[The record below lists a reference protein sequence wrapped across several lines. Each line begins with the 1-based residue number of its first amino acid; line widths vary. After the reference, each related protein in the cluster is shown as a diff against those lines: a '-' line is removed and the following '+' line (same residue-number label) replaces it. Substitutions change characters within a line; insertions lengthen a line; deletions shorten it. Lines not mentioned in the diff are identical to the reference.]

1 MRDYKVKSIYA
12 LSRGLDVLL
21 ILQEMR
27 VVSLHDL
34 YKKTGY
40 PKSSLIRMLR
50 TLHDKGLV
58 WQRLAD
64 GAYMPSHKLSQHVH
78 VHDTDWLLEAASP
91 LLEELCQKVQWPSV
105 LSVPRLDYM
114 EVIET
119 NSPKAAFDLIVGPV
133 GVHVDMLRSASGRAY
148 LAFCDPGEREAAF
161 SRLRE
166 KTPSGPRTAWDS
178 AWVNQ
183 VVRTT
188 QARGYST
195 RARDYAGVYNDD
207 RASIAV
213 PVIVSGNVL
222 CCVNLTWRARVMTTE
237 AIAKLHVVA
246 LRKTAAMIQ
255 EKLTA
260 SLKEGAGLR
269 AALVSKKAV

>member
-40 PKSSLIRMLR
+40 PKSTLTRILR
-50 TLHDKGLV
+50 TLHDKDLV

-64 GAYMPSHKLSQHVH
+64 GAYMPSHKLSQHVY
-78 VHDTDWLLEAASP
+78 VHDTDWLLETASP
-91 LLEELCQKVQWPSV
+91 LLVELCQKVQWPSV

-114 EVIET
+114 EVVET
-119 NSPKAAFDLIVGPV
+119 NSPKAAFDLVVGPV

-148 LAFCDPGEREAAF
+148 LAFCDQGEREAAL

-166 KTPSGPRTAWDS
+166 KTPAGPRTAWDS

-183 VVRTT
+183 IVRAT

-195 RARDYAGVYNDD
+195 RARNYAGVYNDD

-222 CCVNLTWRARVMTTE
+222 CCVNLTWRARVMSTE
-237 AIAKLHVVA
+237 AIAKLHVEA
-246 LRKTAAMIQ
+246 LRRTAALIQ
-255 EKLTA
+255 QKLIVG
-260 SLKEGAGLR
+260 LKEGPSVR
-269 AALVSKKAV
+269 APLVSKRTD